1 MAATLYVAIRGNYTE
16 FQRDMARVRGIARE
30 SCRELANQFNN
41 AIDPKFFNKGLAALA
56 RGLKDI
62 NRIASTKGGFLS
74 PAIADLKELAAKA
87 EVSSQTMQML
97 ANRMAEVGR
106 REQLSGALK
115 QIQKFAGLTDAELA
129 KLQKKMGDTAGSMET
144 AMRALGVRSTQQ
156 IKRDIAA
163 LEAAFDHLAKHGNL
177 SAAELERA
185 FAGLEKKLEPLYAE
199 LGVLNKPAGRSASL
213 DVLGMKTDAEYR
225 AEAKKIAQAYLEIKT
240 SADSTAGDVAR
251 AHARMIESYRRL
263 REEMTAHVAKEP
275 GVAEAFG
282 ALNVRSTADI
292 RGEMQKLQAAFDRV
306 RTSAASTGEDVRRAF
321 ASMTQGMRALQAE
334 LNGPGYKEKLHGAY
348 HMLGIRSPQ
357 EIEEAKQHIIRAY
370 GEIVSAAATTESK
383 MAALAARTDRLK
395 ALSQEAGT
403 WQEGARVQPS
413 KYRVQYDK
421 YASQAG
427 AAAGSFG
434 QYEAR
439 AKAKEAVDAFQQL
452 HGRLPK
458 HAKEFRDLAAAAGVT
473 AREIWKV
480 RDAMDHTSNA
490 FKALIGYGQVWLTF
504 GFAHTAQDFVKTAMT
519 LENVEVAFKAIY
531 GTSEL
536 AQKKLE
542 FVRQVSD
549 ELGLSFLDTAE
560 GAKKLFAAA
569 QGTPIE
575 AEANMVFKAFSN
587 MSAAMKLTGDETKGV
602 FLAISQM
609 ISKGKVSAEELRQ
622 QLAERMPGAVNLFA
636 KSIGVSTQELDK
648 MLQAGGVTLEH
659 FLMFAREVNTHY
671 ATGARQAS
679 HTLQAEMARIGNTW
693 AKFQKDMTDTGALA
707 SIARDFN
714 SVFSGVTGT
723 IVKFHD
729 EIKDLMKA
737 ALAGW
742 IASSLVPGG
751 KLNSIIM
758 ALGVSFKSTA
768 RQMKLFEAFSLSMS
782 AGANRAAL
790 AVGKLKIALNALMRH
805 PLVAAVVTTGV
816 AFGLEKLLEPGDDDR
831 FKGEISSS
839 GPSLQEKLRDR
850 LRSSKADKE
859 SSFTPEMIRESLLKD
874 IQKEMDTLEKGTVA
888 AGERFKDAIKA
899 AYDEGNSAFSLSD
912 VSEDQYIKM
921 GDARRKAFE
930 QLRAY
935 QQEMNELVKARDNDG
950 MLKLQDRIASGW
962 DDIAKSLKD
971 AGFKDDVINSMH
983 DLFNRLHDIAGIG
996 FDNISKILASFNG
1009 NALDAAKELG
1019 LEMDKATKKMFD
1031 SLEKAAQSNPLG
1043 KAAKDM
1049 ENFNKVAKQLGNFT
1063 DGMMYDSVTAKCG
1076 EYSDTVVALTNRL
1089 AGAHEK
1095 HKAYQLTL
1103 SATEAAYRLGY
1114 KSQKDYERAQ
1124 EQVASQV
1131 QKVNVEHQNL
1141 ATAIF
1146 NASAAAGGSQQAFNV
1161 MIAVFEQAAR
1171 AANMTAS
1178 QIAVVTAQ
1186 LRVLMAVS
1194 SIVANGKAVENLRN
1208 SNDIKELSGLYG
1220 HNVSQ
1225 GNWKEAGQLA
1235 LKLYAKRNKIPVEEF
1250 LGDDKY
1256 AGLRGEV
1263 LRGVDIEKN
1272 LKGLS
1277 GKGGKGGRGGKGGG
1291 KRVDNTV
1298 EKWKS
1303 AEEGWRKKIADMQG
1317 QKDVQ
1322 TLAKDFADM
1331 DKQLKGSSVD
1341 MKALKKDYLEAFNTK
1356 YANDLNKELL
1366 QLKGN
1371 EAELAKIDI
1380 EEKYKAK
1387 AAAIE
1392 GMAEEAKK
1400 LGITVQ
1406 DYAPKLAEYRKLL
1419 EGQAREQQLQKEL
1432 PYYEKFSWWD
1442 GNRIEA
1448 MEKQNELIAI
1458 QAEKMHGTIPDEL
1471 IERWRELEELQN
1483 RVNNGNDVL
1492 AGITLG
1498 AKKYALEM
1506 GNFAQNVSDLVQK
1519 SFDDMA
1525 DAFAEMVITG
1535 KANFSDLANS
1545 IIKDLMRIAI
1555 KQAIIGPIANGL
1567 GSLFSAFGFGGGMF
1581 GSAKSGIQGAISAS
1595 SAVASVPAIGLAYGG
1610 VLSGLHGFSNQIVN
1624 RPTLFSYGSQLTKFA
1639 KGGVMGEAGPEAVMP
1654 LTRTASGHLGVRSD
1668 GGNAPVVNV
1677 VINNSTGQAARQ
1689 QTKTDNEGNK
1699 SIEVMIGDMAAQQ
1712 MMKTGTALNKAA
1724 RTFSGVSQQV
1734 TRR

>member
-16 FQRDMARVRGIARE
+16 FQRDMTRVRGIAKE

-41 AIDPKFFNKGLAALA
+41 AIDPKFFKKGLAELA
-56 RGLKDI
+56 RGLKDVS
-62 NRIASTKGGFLS
+62 RIASTRGGFLA
-74 PAIADLKELAAKA
+74 PAIADLKDLAAKA
-87 EVSSQTMQML
+87 EVSSQTMQHL

-115 QIQKFAGLTDAELA
+115 KIQRYAGLTDAELA

-144 AMRALGVRSTQQ
+144 AMSALGVRSTQQ

-185 FAGLEKKLEPLYAE
+185 FTGLEKKLEPLYAE
-199 LGVLNKPAGRSASL
+199 LGVLNKPAGRSAAL

-240 SADSTAGDVAR
+240 SASSTASDVLR
-251 AHARMIESYRRL
+251 AHARMVESYRRL
-263 REEMTAHVAKEP
+263 REEMTAHAGKEP

-282 ALNVRSTADI
+282 VLNVRSTADI
-292 RGEMQKLQAAFDRV
+292 RGEMQKLQAAFERV

-321 ASMTQGMRALQAE
+321 ASMTQGMRTLQAE

-370 GEIVSAAATTESK
+370 SEIVSAAVTTESK
-383 MAALAARTDRLK
+383 MAALAARTDRLR

-439 AKAKEAVDAFQQL
+439 SKAKEAVDAFQQL

-458 HAKEFRDLAAAAGVT
+458 YAKEFRDLAAAAGVS

-480 RDAMDHTSNA
+480 RDAMDHTSSA

-504 GFAHTAQDFVKTAMT
+504 GFAHTAMDFVKTAMS

-531 GTSEL
+531 GTSDM

-542 FVRQVSD
+542 YVRQVSD
-549 ELGLSFLDTAE
+549 ELGLSFMDTAE

-587 MSAAMKLTGDETKGV
+587 MSAAMKLSGDETKGV

-648 MLQAGGVTLEH
+648 MLQKGAVTLEH
-659 FLMFAREVNTHY
+659 FLMFAREVNTRY
-671 ATGARQAS
+671 SAGAAQAS

-693 AKFQKDMTDTGALA
+693 ANFQKDMTDTGALA
-707 SIARDFN
+707 AIAKDFN
-714 SVFSGVTGT
+714 GVFKTVTEA
-723 IVKFHD
+723 IVRFRE
-729 EIKDLMKA
+729 EIRDLMKA
-737 ALAGW
+737 AFAGW

-751 KLNSIIM
+751 KLGSIIGSLATSLGAARLAM
-758 ALGVSFKSTA
+758 EGFGKATTTAAARMGMLGKAATAL
-768 RQMKLFEAFSLSMS
+768 MK
-782 AGANRAAL
+782 NPIIAAV
-790 AVGKLKIALNALMRH
+790 AVGA
-805 PLVAAVVTTGV
+805 TT
-816 AFGLEKLLEPGDDDR
+816 FGLEKLFEATEDKNAFRDSGNELNERIAARAKAAAADR
-831 FKGEISSS
+831 
-839 GPSLQEKLRDR
+839 
-850 LRSSKADKE
+850 E
-859 SSFTPEMIRESLLKD
+859 SRFTPEDTRRLLMEDTKAKFNTANLGLDSLSFNISKELSQKRANLDASPFGLFTNVEKEEAGINRLGEAYDMAMSKLRGYQQLMQQGYDTKKPEEFLKVQDDIALSWNKVEESLRNAGATD
-874 IQKEMDTLEKGTVA
+874 EMVA
-888 AGERFKDAIKA
+888 KFKDAFN
-899 AYDEGNSAFSLSD
+899 EMD
-912 VSEDQYIKM
+912 VT
-921 GDARRKAFE
+921 
-930 QLRAY
+930 
-935 QQEMNELVKARDNDG
+935 
-950 MLKLQDRIASGW
+950 
-962 DDIAKSLKD
+962 
-971 AGFKDDVINSMH
+971 AG
-983 DLFNRLHDIAGIG
+983 LG
-996 FDNISKILASFNG
+996 FDNISKHLATFSADSVNV
-1009 NALDAAKELG
+1009 AKQLG
-1019 LEMDKATKKMFD
+1019 LEMDKATSKMFD
-1031 SLEKAAQSNPLG
+1031 KLEKAAQSNPLG
-1043 KAAKDM
+1043 KAMKDM
-1049 ENFNKVAKQLGNFT
+1049 ENFNKVAKQLGNFGPGVSF
-1063 DGMMYDSVTAKCG
+1063 DKITAECG
-1076 EYSDTVVALTNRL
+1076 KYSDTIVALTNRV
-1089 AGAHEK
+1089 ASAHEK
-1095 HKAYQLTL
+1095 HAEYEQSLKSIRVRYEQ
-1103 SATEAAYRLGY
+1103 GY
-1114 KSQKDYERAQ
+1114 ASQQEYEKIQ
-1124 EQVASQV
+1124 GQVASQT
-1131 QKVNVEHQNL
+1131 QKLNEEHTLLSQ
-1141 ATAIF
+1141 AIF
-1146 NASAAAGGSQQAFNV
+1146 NASAAAGGSQQAFEV
-1161 MIAVFEQAAR
+1161 MIAVFQQAAQ
-1171 AANMTAS
+1171 AASMTAD
-1178 QIAVVTAQ
+1178 QIAAITAQMRILRAIAQVTAD
-1186 LRVLMAVS
+1186 S
-1194 SIVANGKAVENLRN
+1194 NVAADMETRTA
-1208 SNDIKELSGLYG
+1208 IKL
-1220 HNVSQ
+1220 
-1225 GNWKEAGQLA
+1225 AGARRQQA
-1235 LKLYAKRNKIPVEEF
+1235 TRNKDRRGAYAAAEEGWARANKVDVEKF
-1250 LGDDKY
+1250 RTDPQYANRLKALHGD
-1256 AGLRGEV
+1256 
-1263 LRGVDIEKN
+1263 VDADFIIN
-1272 LKGLS
+1272 DMG
-1277 GKGGKGGRGGKGGG
+1277 GKGGKGGRGKGGGG
-1291 KRVDNTV
+1291 KRVDNTE
-1298 EKWKS
+1298 EKWHS

-1341 MKALKKDYLEAFNTK
+1341 MKALKKDYLEAFSGK
-1356 YANDLNKELL
+1356 YANDLNKEIL
-1366 QLKGN
+1366 QLRGN

-1400 LGITVQ
+1400 LGVTVEDQ
-1406 DYAPKLAEYRKLL
+1406 TPKLKEYRKLL

-1432 PYYEKFSWWD
+1432 PYYEKFTWFD
-1442 GNRIEA
+1442 GAKVEA
-1448 MEKQNELIAI
+1448 LAKQNELIAI
-1458 QAEKMHGTIPDEL
+1458 QAEKMKGTIPDEL
-1471 IERWRELEELQN
+1471 IDRWRELEELQN
-1483 RVNNGNDVL
+1483 RVKNGNDVL
-1492 AGITLG
+1492 AGISLG

-1506 GNFAQNVSDLVQK
+1506 GNLAENVSDLVSK
-1519 SFDDMA
+1519 SFGDMA
-1525 DAFAEMVITG
+1525 DAFTDLVLKG
-1535 KANFSDLANS
+1535 KADFSDLANS
-1545 IIKDLMRIAI
+1545 IIKDLMRIAVQ
-1555 KQAIIGPIANGL
+1555 QAIVGPIANGI
-1567 GSLFSAFGFGGGMF
+1567 GSLFGFGGGF
-1581 GSAKSGIQGAISAS
+1581 SGWGSSAKASNFVSGG
-1595 SAVASVPAIGLAYGG
+1595 YGVNNSQFFLTPG
-1610 VLSGLHGFSNQIVN
+1610 GHALGDVFTGLHGFSNQIVN

-1668 GGNAPVVNV
+1668 SSNAPIVNV
-1677 VINNSTGQAARQ
+1677 VINNSTGQQASQ
-1689 QTKTDNEGNK
+1689 QTKTDNQGNK
-1699 SIEVMIGDMAAQQ
+1699 SIEVMVGDMAAQQ

-1724 RTFSGVSQQV
+1724 RSFSGVSQQV